1 MVLGGPKMVN
11 QGTEKN
17 IDGVISSFIIVV
29 CSYFFSCVVF
39 ITEDDVDITIVLA
52 VFSLAIQGRNVQIK
66 THPALTPANVVITL
80 DKRTVADTTSMF
92 SLKKPAGA

>member
-1 MVLGGPKMVN
+1 MKVRNKSRPELLC
-11 QGTEKN
+11 TYYHFCCL
-17 IDGVISSFIIVV
+17 SFIIVV